1 MSFEVLNFL
10 FLAFA
15 DAAAI
20 FPNATSTSGSSTNIP
35 LATITSAPSAAP
47 SIQTTSWGIIAYS
60 YYQCESNMMFCSR
73 PGWPAYSDH
82 QLLDQNP
89 FAKYTTETGALAAAD
104 STCAQIYESQLS
116 DWLWTAPIIA
126 VETDSAIMDGP
137 SAVETQ
143 ILTGLGISTCTQG
156 YGGSCE
162 VTTWT
167 ETRTETV
174 PTETKIPPWTYNYYA
189 SAFTYTAASP
199 CCSSCTIFG
208 GNVQVYAWPTP
219 APTPAVS
226 TLVDAS
232 NFTLYVYMI
241 P

>member
-1 MSFEVLNFL
+1 
-10 FLAFA
+10 
-15 DAAAI
+15 
-20 FPNATSTSGSSTNIP
+20 
-35 LATITSAPSAAP
+35 
-47 SIQTTSWGIIAYS
+47 
-60 YYQCESNMMFCSR
+60 
-73 PGWPAYSDH
+73 
-82 QLLDQNP
+82 
-89 FAKYTTETGALAAAD
+89 
-104 STCAQIYESQLS
+104 
-116 DWLWTAPIIA
+116 LWTAPIIA

-189 SAFTYTAASP
+189 SSFTYTAASP

-208 GNVQVYAWPTP
+208 GNVQVFAWPTP

-232 NFTLYVYMI
+232 NFTLYVSMI